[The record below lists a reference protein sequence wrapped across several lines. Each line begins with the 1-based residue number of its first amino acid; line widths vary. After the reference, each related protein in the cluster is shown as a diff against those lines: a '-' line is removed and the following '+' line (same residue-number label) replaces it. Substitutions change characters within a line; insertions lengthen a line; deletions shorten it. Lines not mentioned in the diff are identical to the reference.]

1 MPMNNIKTK
10 EISNDG
16 IRNLLEA
23 WRKYNSVVAGIF
35 TVLIIAIFPLAFH
48 DYYYDILVAKYIFY
62 YGSVILMI
70 VAMLAGAV
78 FFWYKDRHEFGGIAV
93 KQLLSKANINI
104 LKKSDW
110 AMMVF
115 LIAVTI
121 STLQS
126 DYRFESFWGNE
137 GRYMGMFLMLLYG
150 ISFFVISR
158 CLRYRQWYL
167 DAFLAAGII
176 ACMIGILHFFRIDP
190 IGFKRGLVG
199 DDYVIFTSTIGN
211 INTYTSYVAMISG
224 MGTAM
229 FSVEKN
235 TYRRLWYLIVVV
247 ISLFALIVGISDNAY
262 LALLVLFGLLPLY
275 LFRNIDGVKRYVL
288 LLAILF
294 TEFQVIGTLSHNFPN
309 HVMEFKGL
317 MNVIASFG
325 GLPYL
330 IIGLWGCT
338 ACLYLAASKLPENHR
353 LHSGSNIGRGIWLGV
368 ILLVCIGVSYL
379 LYDVNIAGNI
389 EKYGALNQ
397 YLLLN
402 DDWGTHRGYIWRI
415 GMEFYQ
421 KQPIHHK
428 LFGYGPD
435 TFGIITVKNYF
446 EDMVRRYGEKFDS
459 AHNEYLQ
466 YLVTIGIVGLTAYLA
481 LLLTSI
487 IEMLRTLKKRPELIA
502 IAFAII
508 CYGAQ
513 AAVNISVPIVAPIM
527 LTLMMLGVSAVRDVS
542 RNTE

>member
-1 MPMNNIKTK
+1 
-10 EISNDG
+10 
-16 IRNLLEA
+16 
-23 WRKYNSVVAGIF
+23 
-35 TVLIIAIFPLAFH
+35 
-48 DYYYDILVAKYIFY
+48 
-62 YGSVILMI
+62 
-70 VAMLAGAV
+70 
-78 FFWYKDRHEFGGIAV
+78 
-93 KQLLSKANINI
+93 
-104 LKKSDW
+104 
-110 AMMVF
+110 
-115 LIAVTI
+115 
-121 STLQS
+121 
-126 DYRFESFWGNE
+126 
-137 GRYMGMFLMLLYG
+137 MGMFLILLYG

-158 CLRYRQWYL
+158 CLRYSQWYL
-167 DAFLAAGII
+167 DVFLAAGIVV
-176 ACMIGILHFFRIDP
+176 CMIGILHFFKIDP
-190 IGFKRGLVG
+190 IGFKRGLRG

-211 INTYTSYVAMISG
+211 INTYTSYVAMVSG
-224 MGTAM
+224 MGAVM

-235 TYRRLWYLIVVV
+235 TYRRLWYLIAAV

-288 LLAILF
+288 LLAVLF
-294 TEFQVIGTLSHNFPN
+294 TEFQVIGTISYKFPN
-309 HVMEFKGL
+309 HVIEFQGL
-317 MNVIASFG
+317 MNVIASFS
-325 GLPYL
+325 GLTYL
-330 IIGLWGCT
+330 IIGLWGC
-338 ACLYLAASKLPENHR
+338 AVCLYLIAHKLPKNHL
-353 LHSGSNIGRGIWLGV
+353 LHSGSNIGRWVWLSV
-368 ILLVCIGVSYL
+368 ILLVCMGAAYM

-481 LLLTSI
+481 LLATSI

-502 IAFAII
+502 IVFAVI

-527 LTLMMLGVSAVRDVS
+527 LTLMMLGVAAVRSVS
-542 RNTE
+542 GNTE

>member
-1 MPMNNIKTK
+1 MDNMTK
-10 EISNDG
+10 ETLNEG
-16 IRNLLEA
+16 TKKLLEA
-23 WRKYNSVVAGIF
+23 WRKFNSFVVGIF
-35 TVLIIAIFPLAFH
+35 TVLIISVFPLVFH
-48 DYYYDILVAKYIFY
+48 DYYHDILVVKYVFY

-70 VAMLAGAV
+70 VVMLAGAV
-78 FFWYKDRHEFGGIAV
+78 FFFYKDKHELGGNAV
-93 KQLLSKANINI
+93 KEMCSKAKLDA

-110 AMMVF
+110 AMMFF
-115 LIAVTI
+115 LIAVTV

-126 DYRFESFWGNE
+126 EYRFESFWGNE
-137 GRYMGMFLMLLYG
+137 GRYMGMFLILLYG

-158 CLRYRQWYL
+158 CLRYSQWYL
-167 DAFLAAGII
+167 DVFLAAGIV
-176 ACMIGILHFFRIDP
+176 ACMIGILHFFKIDP
-190 IGFKRGLVG
+190 IGFKRGLRG

-211 INTYTSYVAMISG
+211 INTYTSYVAMVSG
-224 MGTAM
+224 MGAVM

-235 TYRRLWYLIVVV
+235 TYRRLWYLIAAV

-288 LLAILF
+288 LLAVLF
-294 TEFQVIGTLSHNFPN
+294 REFQVIGTISYKFPN
-309 HVMEFKGL
+309 HVIEFQGL
-317 MNVIASFG
+317 MNVIASFS
-325 GLPYL
+325 GLTYL
-330 IIGLWGCT
+330 IIGLWGC
-338 ACLYLAASKLPENHR
+338 AVCLYLIAHKLPKNHL
-353 LHSGSNIGRGIWLGV
+353 LHSGSNIGRWVWLSV
-368 ILLVCIGVSYL
+368 ILLVCMGAAYM

-481 LLLTSI
+481 LLATSI

-502 IAFAII
+502 IVFAVI

-527 LTLMMLGVSAVRDVS
+527 LTLMMLGVAAVRSVS
-542 RNTE
+542 GNTE

>member
-1 MPMNNIKTK
+1 MDNMTK
-10 EISNDG
+10 ETLNEG
-16 IRNLLEA
+16 TKKLLEA
-23 WRKYNSVVAGIF
+23 WRKFNSFVVGIF
-35 TVLIIAIFPLAFH
+35 TVLIISVFPLVFH
-48 DYYYDILVAKYIFY
+48 DYYHDILVVKYVFY

-70 VAMLAGAV
+70 VVMLAGAV
-78 FFWYKDRHEFGGIAV
+78 FFFYKDKHELGGNAV
-93 KQLLSKANINI
+93 KEMCSKAKLDA

-110 AMMVF
+110 AMMFF
-115 LIAVTI
+115 LIAVTV

-126 DYRFESFWGNE
+126 EYRFESFWGNE
-137 GRYMGMFLMLLYG
+137 GRYMGMFLILLYG

-158 CLRYRQWYL
+158 CLRYSQWYL
-167 DAFLAAGII
+167 DVFLAAGIV
-176 ACMIGILHFFRIDP
+176 ACMIGILHFFKIDP
-190 IGFKRGLVG
+190 IGFKRGLRG

-211 INTYTSYVAMISG
+211 INTYTSYVAMVSG
-224 MGTAM
+224 MGAVM

-235 TYRRLWYLIVVV
+235 TYRRLWYLIAAV

-288 LLAILF
+288 LLAVLF
-294 TEFQVIGTLSHNFPN
+294 TEFQVIGTISYKFPN
-309 HVMEFKGL
+309 HVIEFQGL
-317 MNVIASFG
+317 MNVIASFS
-325 GLPYL
+325 GLTYL
-330 IIGLWGCT
+330 IIGLWGC
-338 ACLYLAASKLPENHR
+338 AVCLYLIAHKLPKNHL
-353 LHSGSNIGRGIWLGV
+353 LHSGSNIGRWVWLSV
-368 ILLVCIGVSYL
+368 ILLVCMGAAYM

-481 LLLTSI
+481 LLATSI

-502 IAFAII
+502 IVFAVI

-527 LTLMMLGVSAVRDVS
+527 LTLMMLGVAAVRSVS
-542 RNTE
+542 GNTE

>member
-1 MPMNNIKTK
+1 MDNIKTK
-10 EISNDG
+10 EISDEK
-16 IRNLLEA
+16 IINLLAA
-23 WRKYNSVVAGIF
+23 WRKYNSVIAGIF
-35 TVLIIAIFPLAFH
+35 TVLIIFVFPLVFH

-70 VAMLAGAV
+70 VAMLVGV
-78 FFWYKDRHEFGGIAV
+78 FFFWYKDKREIGGNAV
-93 KQLLSKANINI
+93 KEMRSNAKLNA
-104 LKKSDW
+104 LKNSDW
-110 AMMVF
+110 AMIIF

-126 DYRFESFWGNE
+126 EYRFESFWGNE
-137 GRYMGMFLMLLYG
+137 GRYMGMFLILLYG

-167 DAFLAAGII
+167 DTFLAGGII
-176 ACMIGILHFFRIDP
+176 ACMIGILHFFKIDP

-199 DDYVIFTSTIGN
+199 DDYTIFTSTIGN
-211 INTYTSYVAMISG
+211 INTYTSYVAMVSG
-224 MGTAM
+224 MGTVM

-235 TYRRLWYLIVVV
+235 KYRRLWYLVVA
-247 ISLFALIVGISDNAY
+247 ILSLFALIVGISDNAY

-275 LFRNIDGVKRYVL
+275 LFGNIDGVKRYVL

-294 TEFQVIGTLSHNFPN
+294 TEFQVIGTLSHAYPN
-309 HVMEFKGL
+309 HVVEFKGL

-330 IIGLWGCT
+330 IIGLWVCT
-338 ACLYLAASKLPENHR
+338 ACLYLLAYKLPENHA
-353 LHSGSNIGRGIWLGV
+353 LKSGSNIGRWIWLGL
-368 ILLVCIGVSYL
+368 ILLACAGVIYV
-379 LYDVNIAGNI
+379 LYDVNIAGNV
-389 EKYGALNQ
+389 EKYGPLNQ

-481 LLLTSI
+481 LLTTSI

-502 IAFAII
+502 IAFAVI

-527 LTLMMLGVSAVRDVS
+527 LTLMMLGVAAVRNVS
-542 RNTE
+542 GNTE

>member
-1 MPMNNIKTK
+1 MDNMTK
-10 EISNDG
+10 ETLNEG
-16 IRNLLEA
+16 TKKLLEA
-23 WRKYNSVVAGIF
+23 WRKFNSFVVGIF
-35 TVLIIAIFPLAFH
+35 TVLIISVFPLVFH
-48 DYYYDILVAKYIFY
+48 DYYHDILVVKYVFY

-70 VAMLAGAV
+70 VVMLAGAV
-78 FFWYKDRHEFGGIAV
+78 FFFYKDKHELGGNAV
-93 KQLLSKANINI
+93 KEMCSKAKLDA

-110 AMMVF
+110 AMMFF
-115 LIAVTI
+115 LIAVTV

-126 DYRFESFWGNE
+126 EYRFESFWGNE
-137 GRYMGMFLMLLYG
+137 GRYMGMFLILLYG
-150 ISFFVISR
+150 SSFFVISR
-158 CLRYRQWYL
+158 CLRYSQWYL
-167 DAFLAAGII
+167 DVFLAAGIV
-176 ACMIGILHFFRIDP
+176 ACMIGILHFFKIDP
-190 IGFKRGLVG
+190 IGFKRGLRG

-211 INTYTSYVAMISG
+211 INTYTSYVAMVSG
-224 MGTAM
+224 MGAVM

-235 TYRRLWYLIVVV
+235 TYRRLWYLIAAV

-288 LLAILF
+288 LLAVLF
-294 TEFQVIGTLSHNFPN
+294 TEFQVIGTISYKFPN
-309 HVMEFKGL
+309 HVIEFQGL
-317 MNVIASFG
+317 MNVIASFS
-325 GLPYL
+325 GLTYL
-330 IIGLWGCT
+330 IIGLWGC
-338 ACLYLAASKLPENHR
+338 AVCLYLIAHKLPKNHL
-353 LHSGSNIGRGIWLGV
+353 LHSGSNIGRWVWLSV
-368 ILLVCIGVSYL
+368 ILLVCMGAAYM

-481 LLLTSI
+481 LLATSI

-502 IAFAII
+502 IVFAVI

-527 LTLMMLGVSAVRDVS
+527 LTLMMLGVAAVRSVS
-542 RNTE
+542 GNTE

>member
-1 MPMNNIKTK
+1 MDNMTK
-10 EISNDG
+10 ETLNEG
-16 IRNLLEA
+16 TKKLLEA
-23 WRKYNSVVAGIF
+23 WRKFNSFVVGIF
-35 TVLIIAIFPLAFH
+35 TVLIISVFPLVFH
-48 DYYYDILVAKYIFY
+48 DYYHDILVVKYVFY

-70 VAMLAGAV
+70 VVMLAGAV
-78 FFWYKDRHEFGGIAV
+78 FFFYKDKHELGGNAV
-93 KQLLSKANINI
+93 KEMCSKAKLDA

-110 AMMVF
+110 AMMFF
-115 LIAVTI
+115 LIAVTV

-126 DYRFESFWGNE
+126 EYRFESFWGNE
-137 GRYMGMFLMLLYG
+137 GRYMGMFLILLYG

-158 CLRYRQWYL
+158 CLRYSQWYL
-167 DAFLAAGII
+167 DVFLAAGIV
-176 ACMIGILHFFRIDP
+176 ACMIGILHFFKIDP
-190 IGFKRGLVG
+190 IGFKRGLRG

-211 INTYTSYVAMISG
+211 INTYTSYVAMVSG
-224 MGTAM
+224 MGAVM

-235 TYRRLWYLIVVV
+235 TYRRLWYLIAAV

-288 LLAILF
+288 LLAVLF
-294 TEFQVIGTLSHNFPN
+294 TEFQVIGTISYKFPN
-309 HVMEFKGL
+309 HVIEFQGL
-317 MNVIASFG
+317 MNVIASFS
-325 GLPYL
+325 GLTYL
-330 IIGLWGCT
+330 IIGLWGC
-338 ACLYLAASKLPENHR
+338 AVCLYLIAHKLPKNHL
-353 LHSGSNIGRGIWLGV
+353 LHSGSNIGRWVWLSV
-368 ILLVCIGVSYL
+368 ILLVCMGAAYM

-481 LLLTSI
+481 LLTTSI
-487 IEMLRTLKKRPELIA
+487 IEMLRTLKKSPELIA

-527 LTLMMLGVSAVRDVS
+527 LTLMMLGVAAVRNVS
-542 RNTE
+542 GNTE

>member
-1 MPMNNIKTK
+1 MDNMTK
-10 EISNDG
+10 ETLNEG
-16 IRNLLEA
+16 TKKLLEA
-23 WRKYNSVVAGIF
+23 GRKFNSFVVGIF
-35 TVLIIAIFPLAFH
+35 TVLIISVFPLVFH
-48 DYYYDILVAKYIFY
+48 DYYHDILVVKYVFY

-70 VAMLAGAV
+70 VVMLAGAV
-78 FFWYKDRHEFGGIAV
+78 FFFYKDKHELGGNAV
-93 KQLLSKANINI
+93 KEMCSKAKLDA

-110 AMMVF
+110 AMMFF
-115 LIAVTI
+115 LIAVTV

-126 DYRFESFWGNE
+126 EYRFESFWGNE
-137 GRYMGMFLMLLYG
+137 GRYMGMFLILLYG

-158 CLRYRQWYL
+158 CLRYSQWYL
-167 DAFLAAGII
+167 DVFLAAGIVV
-176 ACMIGILHFFRIDP
+176 CMIGILHFFKIDP
-190 IGFKRGLVG
+190 IGFKRGLRG

-211 INTYTSYVAMISG
+211 INTYTSYVAMVSG
-224 MGTAM
+224 MGAVM

-235 TYRRLWYLIVVV
+235 TYRRLWYLIAAV

-288 LLAILF
+288 LLAVLF
-294 TEFQVIGTLSHNFPN
+294 TEFQVIGTISYKFPN
-309 HVMEFKGL
+309 HVIEFQGL
-317 MNVIASFG
+317 MNVIASFS
-325 GLPYL
+325 GLTYL
-330 IIGLWGCT
+330 IIGLWGC
-338 ACLYLAASKLPENHR
+338 AVCLYLIAHKLPKNHL
-353 LHSGSNIGRGIWLGV
+353 LHSGSNIGRWVWLSV
-368 ILLVCIGVSYL
+368 ILLVCMGAAYM

-481 LLLTSI
+481 LLATSI

-502 IAFAII
+502 IVFAVI

-527 LTLMMLGVSAVRDVS
+527 LTLMMLGVAAVRSVS
-542 RNTE
+542 GNTE

>member
-1 MPMNNIKTK
+1 MDNIKTK
-10 EISNDG
+10 EMTDEG
-16 IRNLLEA
+16 TMNLLVA
-23 WRKYNSVVAGIF
+23 WRRYNSAVAGVF
-35 TVLIIAIFPLAFH
+35 TLLIISVFPLVFH

-70 VAMLAGAV
+70 VAMLAGA
-78 FFWYKDRHEFGGIAV
+78 FFFFYKDRHELGGCVV
-93 KQLLSKANINI
+93 KEIRSKVKLNA

-110 AMMVF
+110 AMIIF

-126 DYRFESFWGNE
+126 EYRFESFWGNE

-176 ACMIGILHFFRIDP
+176 ACMIGILHFFKIDP

-199 DDYVIFTSTIGN
+199 DDYTIFTSTIGN
-211 INTYTSYVAMISG
+211 INTYTSYVAMVSG
-224 MGTAM
+224 MGTVM

-235 TYRRLWYLIVVV
+235 KYRRLWYLIAVI

-262 LALLVLFGLLPLY
+262 LALIVLFGLLPLY
-275 LFRNIDGVKRYVL
+275 LFSNIDGVKRYVL

-294 TEFQVIGTLSHNFPN
+294 TEFQVIGALSYMYPN
-309 HVMEFKGL
+309 HVVEFKGL
-317 MNVIASFG
+317 MNVIASFS

-330 IIGLWGCT
+330 IIGLWGCVV
-338 ACLYLAASKLPENHR
+338 CLYLLAYKLPENHAM
-353 LHSGSNIGRGIWLGV
+353 HSGSNTGRWIWLGI
-368 ILLVCIGVSYL
+368 ILLVCVGVIYV
-379 LYDVNIAGNI
+379 LYDVNIAGNAD
-389 EKYGALNQ
+389 KYGPLNQ

-402 DDWGTHRGYIWRI
+402 DDWGTHRGYIWRV

-466 YLVTIGIVGLTAYLA
+466 YLVTIGIVGLTTYLA
-481 LLLTSI
+481 LLITSI
-487 IEMLRTLKKRPELIA
+487 IEMLGTLKKRPELIA
-502 IAFAII
+502 VAFAVI

-527 LTLMMLGVSAVRDVS
+527 LTLMMLGVAAVREALG
-542 RNTE
+542 NTE

>member
-1 MPMNNIKTK
+1 MDNIKTK
-10 EISNDG
+10 KTSNEG
-16 IRNLLEA
+16 TKKLLEA
-23 WRKYNSVVAGIF
+23 WRNFNSFVAGIF
-35 TVLIIAIFPLAFH
+35 TVLIISVFPLVFH
-48 DYYYDILVAKYIFY
+48 DYYYDILVAKYVFY

-78 FFWYKDRHEFGGIAV
+78 FFWYKDRHELGGNAV
-93 KQLLSKANINI
+93 KEMRSKAKLNA

-110 AMMVF
+110 AMIIF
-115 LIAVTI
+115 LIAVTV

-126 DYRFESFWGNE
+126 EYRFESFWGNE
-137 GRYMGMFLMLLYG
+137 GRYMGMFLILLYG

-167 DAFLAAGII
+167 DVFLAAGIVV
-176 ACMIGILHFFRIDP
+176 CMIGILHFFKIDP
-190 IGFKRGLVG
+190 IGFKRGLRG

-211 INTYTSYVAMISG
+211 INTYTSYVAMVSG
-224 MGTAM
+224 MGTVM
-229 FSVEKN
+229 FSVEKK
-235 TYRRLWYLIVVV
+235 TYRRLWYLIAAV

-288 LLAILF
+288 LLAVLF
-294 TEFQVIGTLSHNFPN
+294 TEFQVIGTLSYKFPN
-309 HVMEFKGL
+309 HVIKFQGL
-317 MNVIASFG
+317 MNVIASFS
-325 GLPYL
+325 GLTYL
-330 IIGLWGCT
+330 IIGLWGC
-338 ACLYLAASKLPENHR
+338 AVCLYLIAHKLPKNHP
-353 LHSGSNIGRGIWLGV
+353 LHSGSNIGRWVWLSV
-368 ILLVCIGVSYL
+368 ILLVCMGVIYM

-415 GMEFYQ
+415 GMGFYQ

-487 IEMLRTLKKRPELIA
+487 TEMLRTLKKRPELIA
-502 IAFAII
+502 IVFAVI

-527 LTLMMLGVSAVRDVS
+527 LTLMMLGVAAVRDVS
-542 RNTE
+542 GNTE

>member
-1 MPMNNIKTK
+1 MDNMTK
-10 EISNDG
+10 ETLNEG
-16 IRNLLEA
+16 TKKLLEA
-23 WRKYNSVVAGIF
+23 WRKFNSFVVGIF
-35 TVLIIAIFPLAFH
+35 IVLIISVFPLVFH
-48 DYYYDILVAKYIFY
+48 DYYHDILVVKYVFY

-70 VAMLAGAV
+70 VVMLAGAV
-78 FFWYKDRHEFGGIAV
+78 FFFCKDKHELGGNAV
-93 KQLLSKANINI
+93 KEMCSKAKLDA

-110 AMMVF
+110 AMMFF
-115 LIAVTI
+115 LIAVTV

-126 DYRFESFWGNE
+126 EYRFESFWGNE
-137 GRYMGMFLMLLYG
+137 GRYMGMFLILLYG

-158 CLRYRQWYL
+158 CLRYSQWYL
-167 DAFLAAGII
+167 DVFLAAGIVV
-176 ACMIGILHFFRIDP
+176 CMIGILHFFKIDP
-190 IGFKRGLVG
+190 IGFKRGLRG

-211 INTYTSYVAMISG
+211 INTYTSYVAMVSG
-224 MGTAM
+224 MGAVM

-235 TYRRLWYLIVVV
+235 TYRRLWYLIAAV

-288 LLAILF
+288 LLAVLF
-294 TEFQVIGTLSHNFPN
+294 TEFQVIGTISYKFPN
-309 HVMEFKGL
+309 HVIEFQGL
-317 MNVIASFG
+317 MNVIASFS
-325 GLPYL
+325 GLTYL
-330 IIGLWGCT
+330 IIGLWGC
-338 ACLYLAASKLPENHR
+338 AVCLYLIAHKLPKNHL
-353 LHSGSNIGRGIWLGV
+353 LHSGSNIGRWVWLSV
-368 ILLVCIGVSYL
+368 ILLVCMGAAYM

-481 LLLTSI
+481 LLATSI

-502 IAFAII
+502 IVFAVI

-527 LTLMMLGVSAVRDVS
+527 LTLMMLGVAAVRNVS
-542 RNTE
+542 GNTE

>member
-1 MPMNNIKTK
+1 M
-10 EISNDG
+10 
-16 IRNLLEA
+16 
-23 WRKYNSVVAGIF
+23 
-35 TVLIIAIFPLAFH
+35 
-48 DYYYDILVAKYIFY
+48 
-62 YGSVILMI
+62 
-70 VAMLAGAV
+70 
-78 FFWYKDRHEFGGIAV
+78 
-93 KQLLSKANINI
+93 
-104 LKKSDW
+104 
-110 AMMVF
+110 
-115 LIAVTI
+115 
-121 STLQS
+121 
-126 DYRFESFWGNE
+126 
-137 GRYMGMFLMLLYG
+137 
-150 ISFFVISR
+150 
-158 CLRYRQWYL
+158 
-167 DAFLAAGII
+167 
-176 ACMIGILHFFRIDP
+176 HFFKIDP

-199 DDYVIFTSTIGN
+199 DDYTIFTSTIGN
-211 INTYTSYVAMISG
+211 INTYTSYVAMVSG
-224 MGTAM
+224 MGTVM

-235 TYRRLWYLIVVV
+235 KYRRLWYLVVA
-247 ISLFALIVGISDNAY
+247 ILSLFALIVGISDNAY

-275 LFRNIDGVKRYVL
+275 LFGNIDGVKRYVL

-294 TEFQVIGTLSHNFPN
+294 TEFQVIGTLSHAYPN
-309 HVMEFKGL
+309 HVVEFKGL

-330 IIGLWGCT
+330 IIGLWVCT
-338 ACLYLAASKLPENHR
+338 ACLYLLAYKLPENHA
-353 LHSGSNIGRGIWLGV
+353 LKSGSNIGRWIWLGL
-368 ILLVCIGVSYL
+368 ILLACAGVIYV
-379 LYDVNIAGNI
+379 LYDVNIAGNV
-389 EKYGALNQ
+389 EKYGPLNQ

-481 LLLTSI
+481 LLTTSI

-502 IAFAII
+502 IAFAVI

-527 LTLMMLGVSAVRDVS
+527 LTLMMLGVAAVRNVS
-542 RNTE
+542 GNTE